1 MLRQPDMP
9 AQIAE
14 ALCQQDY
21 LVLPNALT
29 DAGVEALRTELQDF
43 RTAGRLRPAAVG
55 RGQNRQLANH
65 TRSDLTCWLTGET
78 AAQQQWL
85 AAMTMLRTMLNQRLL
100 LGLND
105 YECHYACYPAGAFY
119 RRHVD
124 SFRGNNARQ
133 ISTVLY
139 LNEDWHDADG
149 GLLKLYQGDQE
160 LISVKPEAG
169 TLVIFLS
176 ETVPHEVTEARRERL
191 SIAGWMRRDAML
203 SR

>member
-1 MLRQPDMP
+1 MLRQPDLP
-9 AQIAE
+9 VQIAE

-29 DAGVEALRTELQDF
+29 DAGVSALRAELQDF
-43 RTAGRLRPAAVG
+43 RTAGRLQPAAVG
-55 RGQNRQLANH
+55 RGQERQLASH

-78 AAQQQWL
+78 TAQQQWL
-85 AAMTMLRTMLNQRLL
+85 AAMATLRTVLNQRLL
-100 LGLND
+100 LGVND
-105 YECHYACYPAGAFY
+105 YECHYACYQAGAFY

-139 LNEDWHDADG
+139 LNDNWQEADG
-149 GLLKLYQGDQE
+149 GLLKLYQDDRE
-160 LISVKPEAG
+160 LVSVKPEAG

-176 ETVPHEVTEARRERL
+176 ETVPHEVTEARRERF
-191 SIAGWMRRDAML
+191 SIAGWMRRDTV
-203 SR
+203 R